1 MNKYD
6 LLIILYPDITNLESI
21 IIVDPFDKKV
31 LYFEANSIDDV
42 KEILRV
48 NLPFCDQG
56 HKPAIHFGSAK
67 VIEWSNLSSSDISIK
82 TPEDIDD
89 VLN

>member
-6 LLIILYPDITNLESI
+6 LLIILYPDITNLESVM
-21 IIVDPFDKKV
+21 IVDPFDKKV
-31 LYFEANSIDDV
+31 LYFEVNSIDEV
-42 KEILRV
+42 KEVLRS

-56 HKPAIHFGSAK
+56 HEAQIHFGSAR

-82 TPEDIDD
+82 TSEDIDE
-89 VLN
+89 VLS